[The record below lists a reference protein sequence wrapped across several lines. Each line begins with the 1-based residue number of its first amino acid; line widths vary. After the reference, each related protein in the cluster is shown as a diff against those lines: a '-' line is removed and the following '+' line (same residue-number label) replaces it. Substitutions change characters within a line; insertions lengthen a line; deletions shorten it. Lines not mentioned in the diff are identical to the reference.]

1 MMRPMRNMW
10 RLAAV
15 VAAAALAATTAC
27 APISNKTATG
37 TPDKCTKDVLG
48 TLYPG
53 IFTFG
58 TDQPVYP
65 PWYMGDNPASGEGF
79 EAAIAYAVAAKMNYA
94 PDDVRWV
101 RVPFNAALAP
111 GPKTFDANLS
121 EFSITEPRKAAV
133 DFSSPYFDVTQAVV
147 TVRTSPA
154 AGVKTLQQLKRLRL
168 GAQVG
173 TTSYTAAT
181 SVDGDVP
188 VEVYNTNGD
197 AKMALSNGEIDA
209 LVADLPTAFAV
220 ANELRNGLMVGQLP
234 SASGDVEQFGIVLDK
249 GSPLTRCVSWAVD
262 TLRGDGTLGGWS
274 NSGSPMQARRPCW
287 LSWPA
292 PAPALSTPAWRGARC
307 PGRRQAADRRPDPAR
322 WARRARSSS
331 ARNRRGRWGRPKST
345 IVPGAASSTSMR
357 QEVPPRRIPRPA
369 MSPALAD
376 EPRQP
381 GRQMRYQPAV
391 GVDPLLHIGQVAAL
405 DDAVEPLGPA
415 DQHP

>member
-1 MMRPMRNMW
+1 M
-10 RLAAV
+10 
-15 VAAAALAATTAC
+15 AAAALAAITAC
-27 APISNKTATG
+27 APVSNKTATA
-37 TPDKCTKDVLG
+37 TSDKCTKDVVG
-48 TLYPG
+48 TLYSG

-94 PDDVRWV
+94 RDDVRWV

-121 EFSITEPRKAAV
+121 EFSITEQRKAAV

-147 TVRTSPA
+147 TVRSSPA
-154 AGVKTLQQLKRLRL
+154 AGVKTVQQLKRLRL
-168 GAQVG
+168 GVQVG

-181 SVDGDVP
+181 SVNGDVP

-234 SASGDVEQFGIVLDK
+234 SASGDVEQLGIVLDK

-262 TLRGDGTLGGWS
+262 TLRGDGTLAKLE
-274 NSGSPMQARRPCW
+274 QAW
-287 LSWPA
+287 LTDAGKA
-292 PAPALSTPAWRGARC
+292 PVLP
-307 PGRRQAADRRPDPAR
+307 
-322 WARRARSSS
+322 
-331 ARNRRGRWGRPKST
+331 
-345 IVPGAASSTSMR
+345 
-357 QEVPPRRIPRPA
+357 
-369 MSPALAD
+369 
-376 EPRQP
+376 
-381 GRQMRYQPAV
+381 
-391 GVDPLLHIGQVAAL
+391 
-405 DDAVEPLGPA
+405 
-415 DQHP
+415 

>member
-1 MMRPMRNMW
+1 MMRPMRNAW

-15 VAAAALAATTAC
+15 TAAAIAAITAC
-27 APISNKTATG
+27 APVSNNSATG
-37 TPDKCTKDVLG
+37 TADKCTKDMLG

-79 EAAIAYAVAAKMNYA
+79 EAAVAYAVADKMNYA
-94 PDDVRWV
+94 LDDVRWV

-121 EFSITEPRKAAV
+121 EFSITEQRKAAV

-147 TVRTSPA
+147 TVKTSPA
-154 AGVKTLQQLKRLRL
+154 ATAKTVHQLKKMRL
-168 GAQVG
+168 GVQVG
-173 TTSYTAAT
+173 TTSYTAAAA
-181 SVDGDVP
+181 VDGDIP

-209 LVADLPTAFAV
+209 LVADLPTAFTV

-262 TLRGDGTLGGWS
+262 ALREDGTL
-274 NSGSPMQARRPCW
+274 
-287 LSWPA
+287 
-292 PAPALSTPAWRGARC
+292 
-307 PGRRQAADRRPDPAR
+307 DRLEQR
-322 WARRARSSS
+322 W
-331 ARNRRGRWGRPKST
+331 
-345 IVPGAASSTSMR
+345 
-357 QEVPPRRIPRPA
+357 
-369 MSPALAD
+369 LAD
-376 EPRQP
+376 AGKAP
-381 GRQMRYQPAV
+381 MLA
-391 GVDPLLHIGQVAAL
+391 
-405 DDAVEPLGPA
+405 
-415 DQHP
+415 